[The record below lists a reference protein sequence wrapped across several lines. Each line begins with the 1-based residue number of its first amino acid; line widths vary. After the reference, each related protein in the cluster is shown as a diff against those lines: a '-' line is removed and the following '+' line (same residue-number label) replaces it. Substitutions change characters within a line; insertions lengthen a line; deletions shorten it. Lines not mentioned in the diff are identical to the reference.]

1 MFRKQRGRREPS
13 GRPVSRHENRL
24 GALEQLE
31 GRCLLSRGAKLWSI
45 SGDINPQDSS
55 DQIVIDRDPANTTTL
70 RAFVN
75 DTLVS
80 TRFDRRV
87 SGIRIIAGNGSDS
100 VTIDESA
107 GAIAIPV
114 HVYAGAGDDEVTT
127 GSGRDFLD
135 GGAGQDSL
143 DGGNGND
150 RLRGGMDANR
160 LEGGAGADDLRGG
173 PANDSIWGGDG
184 NDRLEGLG
192 GRDRMQGGEGKD
204 SIFGGLG
211 DDTLVG
217 NGDDPAAGNA
227 TAQARALSPSTSP
240 DSDFLD
246 GGDGDNVLVGDEDED
261 ALRNGRAPESL
272 EPITSCADV
281 AARLAEQAQNQYGW
295 YFNGGWGGGIG
306 RPGDFVTLDTGL
318 TGRLETFAADLSS
331 SASPVGGSNPSFSGT
346 NTQEQGVDEA
356 DIVKT
361 DGNFIYVLRNNE
373 LILVDALA
381 GDAAEVVSRTEI
393 EGYPID
399 MFLRGSRVMVF
410 SSVFVPAEES
420 WPGLP
425 VEIMPVARSLRPIW
439 YGGKTE
445 VKVTVL
451 DISTPESPAT
461 IHESFLDGSYIN
473 SRMIDGQI
481 YLIMNNSPRF
491 PTPWLLAAE
500 DGNSVESPEHFQ
512 KRLAETDPNTF
523 LPQFRSVD
531 YTESGVVERTGN
543 LLVDCSDVYK
553 TQTDD
558 WMNLTTVLSF
568 DLDAATI
575 GGPLDSATVFGY
587 VNTVYASTQ
596 NLYLINQNWHSD
608 VVVSGIHKI
617 ALGPDIHLEASGEVP
632 GTVLNQFSVDEEG
645 PYLRVATNSPFW
657 GSGAGTTGNNVY
669 ILSQEDAT
677 LNVVGALEGLA
688 PDETIFAAR
697 FFDDTGF
704 IVTFRQ
710 VDPLFALD
718 LSDPT
723 DPQVAGQLKVNGFS
737 RYLHPVGD
745 DHLLAIGR
753 DADETGRTRGLQV
766 SLFDV
771 SDLNNPTRVDQ
782 YLIQPEGSWS
792 WSAAEWDHHAFS
804 FFPESGVMAVPTQG
818 SVMIPAVD
826 DGDPDTTDYPT
837 YEYRSDFWV
846 LHVDAA
852 VGFELLGQ
860 VEHDSTTLRSLR
872 IDELL
877 YTLAYDDIKVQPL
890 LDPAATVNQVSLE

>member
-1 MFRKQRGRREPS
+1 MFRNQRGRREQS
-13 GRPVSRHENRL
+13 VRPASKNANRL

-31 GRCLLSRGAKLWSI
+31 GRCLLSRGPRLWTI
-45 SGDINPQDSS
+45 TGDHNLQDPS

-70 RAFVN
+70 RATVN
-75 DTLVS
+75 GTVVS
-80 TRFDRRV
+80 TRPDRRV

-114 HVYAGAGDDEVTT
+114 SVYGGTGDDEITG
-127 GSGRDFLD
+127 GSGRDSLD

-150 RLRGGMDANR
+150 RLRGGTDANR
-160 LEGGAGADDLRGG
+160 LEGGAGADNLRGG
-173 PANDSIWGGDG
+173 PANDTIWGGDG
-184 NDRLEGLG
+184 DDRLEGLD
-192 GRDRMQGGEGKD
+192 GRDRMQGGDGMD
-204 SIFGGLG
+204 TILGGPG

-217 NGDDPAAGNA
+217 HGDDPASDDA
-227 TAQARALSPSTSP
+227 TAQARALGPATPP

-246 GGDGDNVLVGDEDED
+246 GGDGDNVLVGTDGED

-281 AARLAEQAQNQYGW
+281 AQRLAEQAQNQYGW
-295 YFNGGWGGGIG
+295 YFNGGWSGGIG

-318 TGRLETFAADLSS
+318 SGRFETVAANSPS
-331 SASPVGGSNPSFSGT
+331 SAPVGTTGSSFSGT

-361 DGNFIYVLRNNE
+361 DGNFIYVLRNSE
-373 LILVDALA
+373 LILVDALPA
-381 GDAAEVVSRTEI
+381 DAAEVVSRTEI

-410 SSVFVPAEES
+410 SSVFVPADDP
-420 WPGLP
+420 WPQP
-425 VEIMPVARSLRPIW
+425 VEITPVARSLRPIW

-451 DISTPESPAT
+451 DISDPESPTT

-473 SRMIDGQI
+473 SRMIDGQV

-491 PTPWLLAAE
+491 PTPWLLAAD
-500 DGNSVESPEHFQ
+500 DGNSVESPEHFE

-543 LLVDCSDVYK
+543 VLVDCGGVYK
-553 TQTDD
+553 TPNDD

-608 VVVSGIHKI
+608 AVVSGIHKI
-617 ALGPDIHLEASGEVP
+617 ALGDDIHVEASGEVP

-645 PYLRVATNSPFW
+645 PYLRVATSSPFW
-657 GSGAGTTGNNVY
+657 GSGSADTGNNVY

-677 LNVVGALEGLA
+677 LNVVGSLEGLA

-753 DADETGRTRGLQV
+753 DADENGRTRGLQV

-782 YLIQPEGSWS
+782 YLIQPDGGWS
-792 WSAAEWDHHAFS
+792 WSPAEWDHHAFS
-804 FFPESGVMAVPTQG
+804 FFPESGVMAIPTQG
-818 SVMIPAVD
+818 SVIHPAVD
-826 DGDPDTTDYPT
+826 DGDPATTDYPT
-837 YEYRSDFWV
+837 WEYRSDFWV
-846 LHVDAA
+846 FHVDT
-852 VGFELLGQ
+852 VSGFDLLGQ
-860 VEHDSTTLRSLR
+860 VEHDSTTQRSLR
-872 IDELL
+872 IEELL

-890 LDPAATVNQVSLE
+890 LEPTATVNQVSLE

>member
-1 MFRKQRGRREPS
+1 
-13 GRPVSRHENRL
+13 
-24 GALEQLE
+24 
-31 GRCLLSRGAKLWSI
+31 
-45 SGDINPQDSS
+45 
-55 DQIVIDRDPANTTTL
+55 VIDRDPAHTTTL
-70 RAFVN
+70 RAIVN
-75 DTLVS
+75 GSVVA
-80 TRFDRRV
+80 TRPDRRV

-100 VTIDESA
+100 VTIDQSA
-107 GAIAIPV
+107 GPIATPV
-114 HVYAGAGDDEVTT
+114 TVYGGLGDDEITG
-127 GSGRDFLD
+127 GSGRDLLD
-135 GGAGQDSL
+135 GGSGRDSL

-150 RLRGGMDANR
+150 RLRGGPDANR
-160 LEGGAGADDLRGG
+160 LEGGAGADNLRGG
-173 PANDSIWGGDG
+173 PENDTIWGGDG
-184 NDRLEGLG
+184 DDRLEGLD
-192 GRDRMQGGEGKD
+192 GRDRMQGGDGRD
-204 SIFGGLG
+204 TVLGGAG

-217 NGDDPAAGNA
+217 HGDDPASDNP
-227 TAQARALSPSTSP
+227 TLQARALNSDTPP
-240 DSDFLD
+240 DSDLLD

-261 ALRNGRAPESL
+261 SLRNGREPESL
-272 EPITSCADV
+272 ELITSCADV
-281 AARLAEQAQNQYGW
+281 AQRLAEQAQNQYGW
-295 YFNGGWGGGIG
+295 YFNGGWSGIG
-306 RPGDFVTLDTGL
+306 RPGGFVTLDAGL
-318 TGRLETFAADLSS
+318 NGRFETFAADLSS
-331 SASPVGGSNPSFSGT
+331 SASPGGAAASSFSGT

-373 LILVDALA
+373 LILVDALPA
-381 GDAAEVVSRTEI
+381 DTAAVVSRTEI

-399 MFLRGSRVMVF
+399 MFLRGSRIMVF
-410 SSVFVPAEES
+410 SSVFVPTDD
-420 WPGLP
+420 PGPDP
-425 VEIMPVARSLRPIW
+425 VEIMPAARSLRPIW
-439 YGGKTE
+439 FGGKSQ
-445 VKVTVL
+445 VKLTVL
-451 DISTPESPAT
+451 DASSPESPTT
-461 IHESFLDGSYIN
+461 IHETFLDGSYIN
-473 SRMIDGQI
+473 SRMIDGRV
-481 YLIMNNSPRF
+481 YLIMNNSPQF
-491 PTPWLLAAE
+491 PTPWLLAVE
-500 DGNSVESPEHFQ
+500 DGQEVESPEHF
-512 KRLAETDPNTF
+512 KERLAATDPTTF

-531 YTESGVVERTGN
+531 YTETGVAERTGN
-543 LLVDCSDVYK
+543 VLVDCGGVYK
-553 TQTDD
+553 TANDD

-568 DLDAATI
+568 DLDADTI

-608 VVVSGIHKI
+608 TVVSGIHKI
-617 ALGPDIHLEASGEVP
+617 ALGDDIRVEASGEVP
-632 GTVLNQFSVDEEG
+632 GTVLNQFSVDEQG

-657 GSGAGTTGNNVY
+657 GSGSAETGNNVY
-669 ILSQEDAT
+669 VLSQEDAT
-677 LNVVGALEGLA
+677 LNVVGSLEGLA

-704 IVTFRQ
+704 VVTFRQ

-753 DADETGRTRGLQV
+753 DADDTGRTRGLQV

-782 YLIQPEGSWS
+782 FLIQPEGGWS

-826 DGDPDTTDYPT
+826 DGDPATFDYPT

-846 LHVDAA
+846 FHVDAA
-852 VGFELLGQ
+852 SGFDLLGQ
-860 VEHDSTTLRSLR
+860 VEHDSTTLRSIR
-872 IDELL
+872 INELL

-890 LDPAATVNQVSLE
+890 LDPPATVNQVSLE